1 MRDEQRRLLP
11 LPQSLPK
18 KRSQSGQSLFS
29 VSPLN
34 MGMSHAGEQC
44 VCKVPP
50 PFQSQALGE
59 MSSSMCLDLMQF
71 PRIPLVSKQAQ
82 HWLRPVLRRV
92 WNSSEE
98 KKAGHRS
105 AAVPIISDEV
115 YLGLLKEHI
124 M

>member
-1 MRDEQRRLLP
+1 MQG
-11 LPQSLPK
+11 SNV
-18 KRSQSGQSLFS
+18 S
-29 VSPLN
+29 VKS
-34 MGMSHAGEQC
+34 
-44 VCKVPP
+44 PP

-71 PRIPLVSKQAQ
+71 PRIPLVSEQAQ
-82 HWLRPVLRRV
+82 HWLKLVLRRV

-98 KKAGHRS
+98 RKAGHRS
-105 AAVPIISDEV
+105 ATVPIISDEV